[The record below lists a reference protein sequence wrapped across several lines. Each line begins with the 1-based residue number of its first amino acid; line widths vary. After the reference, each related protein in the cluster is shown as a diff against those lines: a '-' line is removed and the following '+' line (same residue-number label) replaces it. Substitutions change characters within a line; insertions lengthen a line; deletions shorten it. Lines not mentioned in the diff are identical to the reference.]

1 MKLTEE
7 QAKAIVSKV
16 FKDLKLDYEDK
27 IPVKVNFIE
36 KNDKNTFFK
45 IDYWSGRFDYAKAPK
60 DVKLDKG
67 IPNDPVVIDDEKG
80 IAIAVVFF
88 PEPSPIK
95 LDENGKYVWVE
106 S

>member
-16 FKDLKLDYEDK
+16 YKDLKLDYEDK

-36 KNDKNTFFK
+36 KNEKNMFFK
-45 IDYWSGRFDYAKAPK
+45 IDYWSGKFDYSKAPK
-60 DVKLDKG
+60 DFKLDKG
-67 IPNDPVVIDDEKG
+67 LPYDPVIIDDEKG

-88 PEPSPIK
+88 PEPNPIK
-95 LDENGKYVWVE
+95 MDENGKYVWGE
-106 S
+106 